1 MITPNQTFKLYELF
15 RPLVKT
21 EEEAEQLVTSIEQVI
36 DNKFQS
42 EKDRLAT
49 KENIAHLETK
59 IIQSKSDILKW
70 LIVLFLPFY
79 VGMIVFLIKQF
90 A

>member
-1 MITPNQTFKLYELF
+1 
-15 RPLVKT
+15 LVKT
-21 EEEAEQLVTSIEQVI
+21 EEEAKQLLTSIEQVI

-70 LIVLFLPFY
+70 LIVLFLPFN

>member
-1 MITPNQTFKLYELF
+1 M
-15 RPLVKT
+15 
-21 EEEAEQLVTSIEQVI
+21 TSIEQVI
-36 DNKFQS
+36 YNKFQS

>member
-1 MITPNQTFKLYELF
+1 M
-15 RPLVKT
+15 VKT
-21 EEEAEQLVTSIEQVI
+21 EEEAKQLVTSIEQVI

-70 LIVLFLPFY
+70 LIVLFFPFY
-79 VGMIVFLIKQF
+79 VGMVVFLIKQF

>member
-21 EEEAEQLVTSIEQVI
+21 EEEAKQLVTSIEQVI

>member
-15 RPLVKT
+15 IPLVKT
-21 EEEAEQLVTSIEQVI
+21 EEESKQLVTSIEQVI
-36 DNKFQS
+36 DYKFQY

-59 IIQSKSDILKW
+59 IIQ
-70 LIVLFLPFY
+70 
-79 VGMIVFLIKQF
+79 
-90 A
+90 

>member
-1 MITPNQTFKLYELF
+1 MITPNQTFKLYEF
-15 RPLVKT
+15 FIPLVKT
-21 EEEAEQLVTSIEQVI
+21 EEEAKQLLTSIEQVI

-70 LIVLFLPFY
+70 LIVLFLPFN